1 MNNFFRKFFK
11 RIIIVVVCM
20 AVMISFP
27 MHSYALT
34 FGDITSDAIK
44 DKEDKISQAENEKKA
59 LEDSLKE
66 LENKKAQ
73 LEKEKKNLSKINSYH
88 KGDKIWEKIIRQMR
102 ISKKGVISIILVPCD
117 IK

>member
-1 MNNFFRKFFK
+1 MNNFFRKLFK

-20 AVMISFP
+20 AVMISVP

-44 DKEDKISQAENEKKA
+44 DKEDKINAAEEEKKA

-73 LEKEKKNLSKINSYH
+73 LEKEKKELK
-88 KGDKIWEKIIRQMR
+88 Q
-102 ISKKGVISIILVPCD
+102 LC
-117 IK
+117 